1 MITKWLNSLKT
12 YCLSVLFAHFIIFTY
27 FFPAVVFYSIAFSLM
42 LILLWMWCDLIYYI
56 ENSNRIQLLGLIDTC
71 TNDKTKDI
79 LSYQLYLHDQNS
91 IFGDPLIR

>member
-1 MITKWLNSLKT
+1 
-12 YCLSVLFAHFIIFTY
+12 
-27 FFPAVVFYSIAFSLM
+27 M

-71 TNDKTKDI
+71 TDDKTKVI

>member
-1 MITKWLNSLKT
+1 MITKWLNSYKI
-12 YCLSVLFAHFIIFTY
+12 YSLSVLFVHFVIFTC
-27 FFPAVVFYSIAFSLM
+27 FFPTFVFNVIACSL
-42 LILLWMWCDLIYYI
+42 IFIVLWMWCDLIYYI
-56 ENSNRIQLLGLIDTC
+56 EESNRNQILGLIDTC